1 MQTCRCLPA
10 NIPVAPIFRQSRRC
24 YARGVPAAAAISVDR
39 LVVNRGGRR
48 VLDEITFDVA
58 PGEIV
63 GLIGPNGAGKTTT
76 LAVLSTLL
84 APDAGEVRIAGHDL
98 RRAPQAV
105 RRSIGR
111 VPQETALYPT
121 LTGREN
127 AAFFARLGGARAA
140 DARRA
145 ADTALEQI
153 GLAARADERTAVYS
167 GGMQRRLSL
176 ACGLLGS
183 PPVLLLDEPTVGV
196 DPQSFESIV
205 VAIRAHAKGGA
216 GLLYST
222 HNMEEAEQL
231 CDRVVLIDRGRVVAT
246 GAPGQL
252 IRGALPGLL
261 IDVVTDEALPRDWLG
276 DLAGAR
282 EIAAPAATGRSAPHG
297 IAARA
302 ALEDVELAP
311 RVLERAARERTV
323 LDFRVHRPSLHDAF
337 LTLTGRAPRD

>member
-1 MQTCRCLPA
+1 M
-10 NIPVAPIFRQSRRC
+10 S
-24 YARGVPAAAAISVDR
+24 AAAAIWVDR

-48 VLDEITFDVA
+48 VLDDLTFDVA

-84 APDAGEVRIAGHDL
+84 APHAGEVRIAGHDL
-98 RRAPQAV
+98 RRAPKDV

-111 VPQETALYPT
+111 VPQEVALYPT

-127 AAFFARLGGARAA
+127 AVFFARLGGARAA
-140 DARRA
+140 AARRA
-145 ADTALEQI
+145 ADTALEQV
-153 GLAARADERTAVYS
+153 GLAARADEPTAAYS

-205 VAIRAHAKGGA
+205 AAIRAHAAQGA
-216 GLLYST
+216 ALLYST
-222 HNMEEAEQL
+222 HHMEEAETL
-231 CDRVVLIDRGRVVAT
+231 CDRVVLVDSGRVVAT
-246 GAPGQL
+246 GPPSKL
-252 IRGALPGLL
+252 IGEAVPGLL
-261 IDVVTDEALPRDWLG
+261 IDVMTDEALPAAWLDG
-276 DLAGAR
+276 LAGAR
-282 EIAAPAATGRSAPHG
+282 ACAPPEDSSGTLRGR
-297 IAARA
+297 AARVELA
-302 ALEDVELAP
+302 DVELAP
-311 RVLERAARERTV
+311 RVLERAARDHTL

-337 LTLTGRAPRD
+337 LALTGHAPRD

>member
-1 MQTCRCLPA
+1 
-10 NIPVAPIFRQSRRC
+10 VF
-24 YARGVPAAAAISVDR
+24 AAAAISVDR

-58 PGEIV
+58 AGEIV

-84 APDAGEVRIAGHDL
+84 APDAGEIRVAGHDL

-111 VPQETALYPT
+111 VPQEAALYPT

-127 AAFFARLGGARAA
+127 AVFFARLRGARAA
-140 DARRA
+140 DARA
-145 ADTALEQI
+145 AAVAALEQV

-205 VAIRAHAKGGA
+205 VAIRARASEGA
-216 GLLYST
+216 ALLYST
-222 HNMEEAEQL
+222 HHMEEAEEL
-231 CDRVVLIDRGRVVAT
+231 CDRVVLIDCGRVVAT
-246 GAPGQL
+246 GPPAEL
-252 IRGALPGLL
+252 IRAAVPGLL
-261 IDVVTDEALPRDWLG
+261 IDVVTDGALPEGWLG
-276 DLAGAR
+276 GLGGAR
-282 EIAAPAATGRSAPHG
+282 AHAAPDAGGNGMPRGRAE
-297 IAARA
+297 RV

-311 RVLERAARERTV
+311 RVLERAARERAV

-337 LTLTGRAPRD
+337 LALTGHSPRD

>member
-1 MQTCRCLPA
+1 
-10 NIPVAPIFRQSRRC
+10 VS
-24 YARGVPAAAAISVDR
+24 AAAAIWVDR

-48 VLDEITFDVA
+48 VLNEVTFAVA

-84 APDAGEVRIAGHDL
+84 APHAGEVRIAGHDL
-98 RRAPQAV
+98 RRAPRDV

-111 VPQETALYPT
+111 VPQEVALYPT

-127 AAFFARLGGARAA
+127 LMFFARLGGARAA
-140 DARRA
+140 AASRA
-145 ADTALEQI
+145 ADVVLEQV
-153 GLAARADERTAVYS
+153 GLAARADEPAAAYS

-205 VAIRAHAKGGA
+205 AAIRAHASRGA
-216 GLLYST
+216 ALLYST
-222 HNMEEAEQL
+222 HHMEEAEDL
-231 CDRVVLIDRGRVVAT
+231 CDRVVLVDSGRVVAT
-246 GAPGQL
+246 GPPSKL
-252 IRGALPGLL
+252 IGEAVPGLL
-261 IDVVTDEALPRDWLG
+261 IDVMTDEVLPEGWLEG
-276 DLAGAR
+276 LAGAR
-282 EIAAPAATGRSAPHG
+282 ACAPPEDSSGTSRGR
-297 IAARA
+297 AARVELA
-302 ALEDVELAP
+302 DVELAP
-311 RVLERAARERTV
+311 RVLERAARDRTL

-337 LTLTGRAPRD
+337 LALTGHAPRD

>member
-1 MQTCRCLPA
+1 
-10 NIPVAPIFRQSRRC
+10 VS
-24 YARGVPAAAAISVDR
+24 AAAAISVDR

-84 APDAGEVRIAGHDL
+84 AADAGEIRIAGHDL

-111 VPQETALYPT
+111 VPQEAALYPK

-127 AAFFARLGGARAA
+127 AVFFARLRGACAA
-140 DARRA
+140 EARRTA
-145 ADTALEQI
+145 VAALEQV

-216 GLLYST
+216 ALLYST
-222 HNMEEAEQL
+222 HHMEEAEQL

-246 GAPGQL
+246 GAPAQL
-252 IRGALPGLL
+252 IRSAVPTLL
-261 IDVVTDEALPRDWLG
+261 IDVVTDAALPDDWLG
-276 DLAGAR
+276 ELVGAR
-282 EIAAPAATGRSAPHG
+282 QLAAPAATHRGALHG
-297 IAARA
+297 KAARV
-302 ALEDVELAP
+302 ALEEVELAP
-311 RVLERAARERTV
+311 RVLERAARERAV

-337 LTLTGRAPRD
+337 LALTGHEPRD

>member
-1 MQTCRCLPA
+1 M
-10 NIPVAPIFRQSRRC
+10 S
-24 YARGVPAAAAISVDR
+24 AAAAISVDR
-39 LVVNRGGRR
+39 LVVNRGERR

-58 PGEIV
+58 SGEIV

-84 APDAGEVRIAGHDL
+84 APDAGEIRVAGHDL
-98 RRAPQAV
+98 RRAPHAV

-127 AAFFARLGGARAA
+127 AAFFARLVGASAA
-140 DARRA
+140 DARHA
-145 ADTALEQI
+145 AAAALEQV
-153 GLAARADERTAVYS
+153 GLAARADERTGVYS

-205 VAIRAHAKGGA
+205 AAIRAHARGGA
-216 GLLYST
+216 ALLLST
-222 HNMEEAEQL
+222 HHMEEAEHL

-246 GAPGQL
+246 GPPAHL
-252 IRGALPGLL
+252 IREAVPGLL
-261 IDVVTDEALPRDWLG
+261 IDVVTDEALPEPWLDG
-276 DLAGAR
+276 IAGAR
-282 EIAAPAATGRSAPHG
+282 ACAAQDTGSSGMARG
-297 IAARA
+297 RAARV
-302 ALEDVELAP
+302 ALADVELAP
-311 RVLERAARERTV
+311 RVLERAARERMV

-337 LTLTGRAPRD
+337 LELTGAAPRD

>member
-1 MQTCRCLPA
+1 M
-10 NIPVAPIFRQSRRC
+10 S
-24 YARGVPAAAAISVDR
+24 AAAAISVDR
-39 LVVNRGGRR
+39 LVVNRSGRR

-84 APDAGEVRIAGHDL
+84 APHAGEVRIAGHDL
-98 RRAPQAV
+98 RRAPQDV

-111 VPQETALYPT
+111 VPQEAALYPA

-127 AAFFARLGGARAA
+127 VVFFARLRGAHAKEASRAA
-140 DARRA
+140 DVV
-145 ADTALEQI
+145 LEQV
-153 GLAARADERTAVYS
+153 GLAARADERAATYS

-216 GLLYST
+216 ALLYST
-222 HNMEEAEQL
+222 HHMEEAEDL
-231 CDRVVLIDRGRVVAT
+231 CDRVVLIDCGRVVAT
-246 GAPGQL
+246 GSAAQL
-252 IRGALPGLL
+252 IREAVPRLL
-261 IDVVTDEALPRDWLG
+261 IDVVTDEALPEDWLG
-276 DLAGAR
+276 GLAGAR
-282 EIAAPAATGRSAPHG
+282 ACPSPDAGLSGLPRGN
-297 IAARA
+297 AARA
-302 ALEDVELAP
+302 ELADVELAP
-311 RVLERAARERTV
+311 RVLERAARDRTL

-337 LTLTGRAPRD
+337 LALTGHAPRD

>member
-1 MQTCRCLPA
+1 
-10 NIPVAPIFRQSRRC
+10 
-24 YARGVPAAAAISVDR
+24 
-39 LVVNRGGRR
+39 
-48 VLDEITFDVA
+48 VLDELTFDVA

-84 APDAGEVRIAGHDL
+84 APHAGEVRIAGHDL

-111 VPQETALYPT
+111 VPQEVALYPT

-127 AAFFARLGGARAA
+127 VVFFARLGGARAA
-140 DARRA
+140 AAGRA
-145 ADTALEQI
+145 ADVVLEQV
-153 GLAARADERTAVYS
+153 GLAARADEPAAAYS

-205 VAIRAHAKGGA
+205 VAIRAHAAQGA
-216 GLLYST
+216 ALLYST
-222 HNMEEAEQL
+222 HHMEEAEHL
-231 CDRVVLIDRGRVVAT
+231 CDRVVLVDNGRVVAT
-246 GAPGQL
+246 GSPSKL
-252 IRGALPGLL
+252 IRDAVPGLL
-261 IDVVTDEALPRDWLG
+261 IDVITAEALPDGWLG
-276 DLAGAR
+276 ELGGAH
-282 EIAAPAATGRSAPHG
+282 ACAPPDDTSGVSRGR
-297 IAARA
+297 AARVE
-302 ALEDVELAP
+302 LTDVQLAP
-311 RVLERAARERTV
+311 RVLELAARDRAL

-337 LTLTGRAPRD
+337 LVLTGRAPRD

>member
-1 MQTCRCLPA
+1 MC
-10 NIPVAPIFRQSRRC
+10 
-24 YARGVPAAAAISVDR
+24 AAAAISVDR
-39 LVVNRGGRR
+39 LVVSRGGRR

-58 PGEIV
+58 AGEIV

-84 APDAGEVRIAGHDL
+84 AWDAGDVRVAGHDL

-111 VPQETALYPT
+111 VPQEAALYPT

-127 AAFFARLGGARAA
+127 AVFFARLGGARAA

-145 ADTALEQI
+145 AAAALEQV
-153 GLAARADERTAVYS
+153 GLEARADERTAVYS

-205 VAIRAHAKGGA
+205 VAIRAHAAGGA
-216 GLLYST
+216 AVLYST
-222 HNMEEAEQL
+222 HHMEEAEQL

-246 GAPGQL
+246 GPPAEL
-252 IRGALPGLL
+252 IRDAVPGLL
-261 IDVVTDEALPRDWLG
+261 IDVVTDEALPDSWLG
-276 DLAGAR
+276 ELAGAR
-282 EIAAPAATGRSAPHG
+282 TSAAPDDGGRGTPRGSSA
-297 IAARA
+297 RVE
-302 ALEDVELAP
+302 LEGVDLAP

-337 LTLTGRAPRD
+337 LALTGHAPRD

>member
-1 MQTCRCLPA
+1 
-10 NIPVAPIFRQSRRC
+10 VS
-24 YARGVPAAAAISVDR
+24 AAAAISVDR

-48 VLDEITFDVA
+48 VLDEITFSVSG
-58 PGEIV
+58 GEIV

-84 APDAGEVRIAGHDL
+84 APDAGEIRIARHDL
-98 RRAPQAV
+98 RSAPRAV

-111 VPQETALYPT
+111 VPQEAALYPT

-127 AAFFARLGGARAA
+127 AVFFARLRGARAA

-145 ADTALEQI
+145 AAAALELV

-205 VAIRAHAKGGA
+205 AAMRAHALEGA
-216 GLLYST
+216 AVLLST
-222 HNMEEAEQL
+222 HHMEEAEQL
-231 CDRVVLIDRGRVVAT
+231 CDRVVLIDHGRVVAT
-246 GAPGQL
+246 GAPSQL
-252 IRGALPGLL
+252 IRDAVPALLV
-261 IDVVTDEALPRDWLG
+261 DVVTDESLPDDWLA
-276 DLAGAR
+276 DLGGAGQ
-282 EIAAPAATGRSAPHG
+282 IAAPPGVTRDVLHGR
-297 IAARA
+297 AARV
-302 ALEDVELAP
+302 ALAEVELAP
-311 RVLERAARERTV
+311 RVLERAASRRAV

-337 LTLTGRAPRD
+337 LALTGHAPRD

>member
-1 MQTCRCLPA
+1 
-10 NIPVAPIFRQSRRC
+10 
-24 YARGVPAAAAISVDR
+24 
-39 LVVNRGGRR
+39 
-48 VLDEITFDVA
+48 
-58 PGEIV
+58 
-63 GLIGPNGAGKTTT
+63 
-76 LAVLSTLL
+76 
-84 APDAGEVRIAGHDL
+84 
-98 RRAPQAV
+98 
-105 RRSIGR
+105 
-111 VPQETALYPT
+111 
-121 LTGREN
+121 
-127 AAFFARLGGARAA
+127 
-140 DARRA
+140 
-145 ADTALEQI
+145 
-153 GLAARADERTAVYS
+153 
-167 GGMQRRLSL
+167 
-176 ACGLLGS
+176 LLGS

-261 IDVVTDEALPRDWLG
+261 IDVVTDETLPRDWLG